1 MANDA
6 ITTGTKSGIVN
17 STASSEGSRPLVK
30 RR

>member
-6 ITTGTKSGIVN
+6 ITTGTKSGMVKT
-17 STASSEGSRPLVK
+17 TASSDARRPCEN